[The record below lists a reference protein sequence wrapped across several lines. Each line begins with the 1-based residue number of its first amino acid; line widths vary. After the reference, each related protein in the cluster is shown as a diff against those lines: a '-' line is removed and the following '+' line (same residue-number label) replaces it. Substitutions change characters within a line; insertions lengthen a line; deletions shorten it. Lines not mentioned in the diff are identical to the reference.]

1 MAAPATPRVLVGFPV
16 TRADTG
22 RRHVRCACLDT
33 PHAVEVLASVRRSGR
48 CGCDGRDGVGPEPD
62 GELARLTHTP
72 P

>member
-1 MAAPATPRVLVGFPV
+1 V

-22 RRHVRCACLDT
+22 RWHVVCEFLDNA
-33 PHAVEVLASVRRSGR
+33 HDVEGLAPVRRSGR
-48 CGCDGRDGVGPEPD
+48 CGCDGRDGVSPEPE